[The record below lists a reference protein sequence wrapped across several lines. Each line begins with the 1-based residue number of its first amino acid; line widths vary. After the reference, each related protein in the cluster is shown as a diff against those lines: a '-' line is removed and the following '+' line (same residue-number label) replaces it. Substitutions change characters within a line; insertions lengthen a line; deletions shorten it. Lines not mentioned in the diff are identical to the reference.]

1 MWCRDEPTHAVT
13 CLGGCL
19 GGSPTGAAEQAACR
33 QGTGVPL
40 TTSGIS
46 GNEAIVRHGGSC
58 QAAAGPSCCQATVAG
73 CGPVCPALG
82 GAKHRSASITGSCP
96 PQLPNWCLATRR
108 EGELIAIKATSLH
121 TFQ

>member
-1 MWCRDEPTHAVT
+1 MF
-13 CLGGCL
+13 G
-19 GGSPTGAAEQAACR
+19 GGSLTGTAEQEACR

-46 GNEAIVRHGGSC
+46 GNEAIVRYGGSC

-73 CGPVCPALG
+73 CGPACPALG

-96 PQLPNWCLATRR
+96 PINPTGALQHVEEN
-108 EGELIAIKATSLH
+108 
-121 TFQ
+121 